1 MENYLKLSG
10 ETGNWKQSFNELD
23 EKEMIEMFEGICI
36 TTKDERKK
44 EFQMSKIRKMFCEG
58 FKRQSG
64 GCYLLMRTLMYYAY
78 LLWRVESNT
87 DKFSAWRD
95 KAIDYARTKQV
106 WDTMEWDNEA
116 LRDQLDGKNTV
127 SQNDYDEMEQSKDQE
142 IYKLKDELR
151 IQNKNYSQLK
161 ELFRELEEKQ
171 KYDVDKATQAKMD
184 YQQKEIK
191 RLKALEDHQLY
202 LANK

>member
-1 MENYLKLSG
+1 
-10 ETGNWKQSFNELD
+10 
-23 EKEMIEMFEGICI
+23 
-36 TTKDERKK
+36 
-44 EFQMSKIRKMFCEG
+44 
-58 FKRQSG
+58 
-64 GCYLLMRTLMYYAY
+64 
-78 LLWRVESNT
+78 
-87 DKFSAWRD
+87 
-95 KAIDYARTKQV
+95 
-106 WDTMEWDNEA
+106 MEWDNEA

-161 ELFRELEEKQ
+161 ELFRDLEEKQ